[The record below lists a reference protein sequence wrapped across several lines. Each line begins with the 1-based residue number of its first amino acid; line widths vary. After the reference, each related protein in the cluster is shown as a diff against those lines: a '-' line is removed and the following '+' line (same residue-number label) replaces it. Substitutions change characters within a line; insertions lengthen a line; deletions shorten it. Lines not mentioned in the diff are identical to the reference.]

1 MHVCQIWRR
10 KNLVVYLERL
20 EFIPVSAAGLIE
32 GGWVRLLCLAWLVW
46 QPATWDCGWLFVCKI
61 GREGR

>member
-1 MHVCQIWRR
+1 
-10 KNLVVYLERL
+10 VVYLERL